1 MANRLLPASATR
13 ALSRY
18 ASLVDDEEAFLAA
31 CARPLP
37 LCGWMSP
44 LRSAAPDSWDAMASD
59 GIRYRTLSWRPA
71 GIRLDTVPSMAE
83 SVAYRAGL
91 FHIQEEASLLPV
103 AMLAPQPGERI
114 LDLCAAPGN
123 KTAEIASTMGGRG
136 TVVAND
142 RAASR
147 LGVLQTT
154 LDRLGLLNVSATAL
168 DGRSP
173 AWPSDHFDAV
183 LVDAPCSCDA
193 TVRKSPRA
201 AAATSEAERQK
212 IATMQL
218 DLLLNALR
226 MVRPGGRV
234 VYATCSFAPEE
245 NELVVASALAQTPG
259 IRVQPVSLSGL
270 DHGPGI
276 THWNGASLPDSL
288 AHAVRLWPHLSD
300 SGGFF
305 AVLLVKEG
313 PAVANREAHEA
324 VPPIENPQVTSIMS
338 FFEELYGLSHGW
350 DDSLRGFIRASK
362 GLDVIRNDHAPDLS
376 INVFAHG
383 LCLARVNGR
392 VPKLT
397 TQGSLFLGS
406 RITRQFVTLDRPQ
419 TVRFMQ
425 GESVEPTATE
435 AVFGYVQVRCHDL
448 PVGVGL
454 YDPSR
459 GMLESQYPGSWG
471 GLGRPRNSEGVVI

>member
-1 MANRLLPASATR
+1 MANRPLPASATR

-18 ASLVDDEEAFLAA
+18 APLVDDLEAFLAA
-31 CARPLP
+31 CGRPLP
-37 LCGWMSP
+37 VCGWMNPS
-44 LRSAAPDSWDAMASD
+44 RSEKEHRASWEPMAPD
-59 GIRYRTLSWRPA
+59 GIRYRTLPWRPA

-83 SVAYRAGL
+83 SIAYRAGL

-103 AMLAPQPGERI
+103 AMLAPQKGERI

-123 KTAEIASTMGGRG
+123 KTAEIASAMGGRG

-154 LDRLGLLNVSATAL
+154 LDRLGLPNVSATAL

-173 AWPSDHFDAV
+173 LWPSDSFDAV

-201 AAATSEAERQK
+201 AAATSESERQK

-226 MVRPGGRV
+226 IVRPGGRV

-245 NELVVASALAQTPG
+245 NELVVAGALDHIPG
-259 IRVQPVSLSGL
+259 IRVQPRALPGL
-270 DHGPGI
+270 NHGPGV
-276 THWNGASLPDSL
+276 THWKGVSLPGSL

-305 AVLLVKEG
+305 AVLLIKEG
-313 PAVANREAHEA
+313 PAAATLETPDRL
-324 VPPIENPQVTSIMS
+324 PPSENPQVASVMS
-338 FFEELYGLSHGW
+338 FFEELYGLPDGW
-350 DDSLRGFIRASK
+350 TDSLRGCIRASK
-362 GLDVIRNDHAPDLS
+362 GLDVVRVDHTPNLPFDVIS
-376 INVFAHG
+376 RG

-406 RITRQFVTLDRPQ
+406 RITHQFVTLDRSQ
-419 TVRFMQ
+419 TVRFMK
-425 GESVEPTATE
+425 GEAVTPSAAH

-459 GMLESQYPGSWG
+459 GILESQYPGSWG
-471 GLGRPRNSEGVVI
+471 GLGRPREACG